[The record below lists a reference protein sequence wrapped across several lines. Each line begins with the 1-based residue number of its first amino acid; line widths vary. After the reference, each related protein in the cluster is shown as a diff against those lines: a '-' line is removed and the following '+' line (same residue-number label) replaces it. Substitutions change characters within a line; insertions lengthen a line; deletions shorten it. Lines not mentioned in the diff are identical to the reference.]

1 MLWCNTSFADFN
13 GLAGVKEFQLSVRIS
28 EGDSCG
34 VTKYKLE
41 NSLRYILSNSKI
53 KLVEQSPSLLNLNV
67 TILSDEVGCFGHS
80 DLSALEW
87 RQTKN
92 IAQNDI
98 VAPLLL
104 WQDGRFRKGPP
115 DSFEMKFTNTVENIA
130 KAFVVDWSK
139 VNQ

>member
-53 KLVEQSPSLLNLNV
+53 KLVEEN
-67 TILSDEVGCFGHS
+67 ILII
-80 DLSALEW
+80 
-87 RQTKN
+87 N
-92 IAQNDI
+92 
-98 VAPLLL
+98 
-104 WQDGRFRKGPP
+104 
-115 DSFEMKFTNTVENIA
+115 FEEKFTTERGRINCSLNDKNGWRWLGIQYVISEY
-130 KAFVVDWSK
+130 
-139 VNQ
+139 